1 MNGNG
6 NYLSLGNVI
15 DLIKR
20 VSNNT
25 SASQTEIFC
34 TIFNINDVNAT
45 TISNYCI
52 GIRAI
57 GLEYKDYFEKMYL
70 GYFSNDSIFINMVSS
85 LLNILNNSV
94 SEYKISDINN
104 DSKLNI
110 VINELFN
117 IAEKDKNI
125 NEEYISNIKNK
136 NNYNALV
143 ELLYYAICINKQPIY
158 KQDINI
164 EIDKKELEEYLKIK
178 LYFGQTY
185 YSSLI
190 SLADSGN
197 SYAQSDVGSLYF
209 DGLIN
214 GYSEYDKSYDYYLE
228 AAKNG
233 QPKACWMVA
242 NLIIT
247 NRVKYDFETMWEYL
261 NKSISLGSAA
271 GYNTLG
277 LCYLTGKTP
286 DKKASIKNAIKYFT
300 IASEMG
306 YSYAFN
312 NLGKIYENNN
322 MMDKAFQYYKIAAD
336 MNESWALNKV
346 GEYYR
351 KNNNLEHAY
360 IYYKKAIECPL
371 KERNRYA
378 YYNLATYYYKDGF
391 KALNIKKSKD
401 KYDEYIGMYKKL
413 KK

>member
-1 MNGNG
+1 M
-6 NYLSLGNVI
+6 
-15 DLIKR
+15 
-20 VSNNT
+20 
-25 SASQTEIFC
+25 
-34 TIFNINDVNAT
+34 
-45 TISNYCI
+45 
-52 GIRAI
+52 
-57 GLEYKDYFEKMYL
+57 
-70 GYFSNDSIFINMVSS
+70 
-85 LLNILNNSV
+85 
-94 SEYKISDINN
+94 
-104 DSKLNI
+104 
-110 VINELFN
+110 
-117 IAEKDKNI
+117 
-125 NEEYISNIKNK
+125 K
-136 NNYNALV
+136 NNYNTLV

-209 DGLIN
+209 DGIIN
-214 GYSEYDKSYDYYLE
+214 GYSEYDKSYDYYLK

-271 GYNTLG
+271 GYNTRG

-286 DKKASIKNAIKYFT
+286 DKKTSIKNAIKNFT

-306 YSYAFN
+306 YSYAF
-312 NLGKIYENNN
+312 
-322 MMDKAFQYYKIAAD
+322 
-336 MNESWALNKV
+336 
-346 GEYYR
+346 
-351 KNNNLEHAY
+351 NNLEHAY

-401 KYDEYIGMYKKL
+401 KYDEYMGMYKKL